1 MATHREI
8 VSTGQTIRV
17 DPVDRVPDYDPR
29 SGDHLWIVTT
39 AYQVDPEHWRSPD
52 PTVTPM
58 LDHENLLS
66 VAGPGCFYCEQVY
79 TPQLAK
85 RRCKGEPR

>member
-1 MATHREI
+1 MAYRKI
-8 VSTGQTIRV
+8 VPTGQPIRV
-17 DPVDRVPDYDPR
+17 DPVDRIPDYDPR
-29 SGDHLWIVTT
+29 SGDHLWVITT
-39 AYQVDPEHWRSPD
+39 AFRVDPARWSSPD

-79 TPQLAK
+79 TSLLAT
-85 RRCKGEPR
+85 RRCKGDPR

>member
-1 MATHREI
+1 MVERRI
-8 VSTGQTIRV
+8 VSTGHTIQV
-17 DPVDRVPDYDPR
+17 DPVDRIPDYDPR
-29 SGDHLWIVTT
+29 TGNHLWIVTSV
-39 AYQVDPEHWRSPD
+39 YQVDPQQWRSDD

-79 TPQLAK
+79 TPLLAT